1 MAQPLVSYTSSP
13 RKTVKKVLD
22 KSIDSRVKISIA
34 SIAELGVVD
43 RMFVKSIGGRCVWV
57 VGAVQ
62 GDRRQQLEER
72 R

>member
-1 MAQPLVSYTSSP
+1 M
-13 RKTVKKVLD
+13 KKVLD